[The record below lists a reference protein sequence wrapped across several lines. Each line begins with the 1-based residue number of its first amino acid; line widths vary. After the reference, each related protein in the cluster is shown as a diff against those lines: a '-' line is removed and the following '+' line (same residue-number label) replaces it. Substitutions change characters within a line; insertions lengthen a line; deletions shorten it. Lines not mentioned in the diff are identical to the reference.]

1 MKGWCFDLSYVI
13 KVDKWVVIIGVGLV
27 GLVCVDVLIC
37 NGVGV
42 MVYDCHLEIGGLF
55 IFGIFFFKLDKF
67 LLVCCWEIFSV
78 MGIYFEF
85 NCEVGKDVFL
95 DLFLE

>member
-1 MKGWCFDLSYVI
+1 MA
-13 KVDKWVVIIGVGLV
+13 IIGVGSV
-27 GLVCVDVLIC
+27 GLVCADVLIR

-42 MVYDCHLEIGGLF
+42 TVYDRYLEIGGLF

-67 LLVCCWEIFSV
+67 LLVRRREIFSA

-95 DLFLE
+95 DSFLE